1 MKKKLAIALAAA
13 ALIASLAGCGE
24 AGDGAVTDAP
34 VPTAAHT
41 VTHTPTHSSAMP
53 AVTLLLRRKNTPPPD
68 KRRGIFA
75 FL

>member
-41 VTHTPTHSSAMP
+41 VTHTPVHSSEMP
-53 AVTLLLRRKNTPPPD
+53 AAT
-68 KRRGIFA
+68 
-75 FL
+75 